1 MIRDALAGD
10 VEDLARVHVTSWQKA
25 YVGLIDQAFL
35 DALSVETR
43 AERWRALLEQG
54 RGRVLVVEWEG
65 SVVGFCSLG
74 PAGHGDWGEVYA
86 IYLAPDRWGE
96 GLGRDLL
103 AASESALWSDGH
115 HEALLWVLAGNSR
128 ARTFYERQGW
138 RLGKPIRLENIGGVD
153 VTEVRYEK
161 SLGHL

>member
-1 MIRDALAGD
+1 MIRDAQPGD
-10 VEDLARVHVTSWQKA
+10 VEDLARVHVTSWQNA

-43 AERWRALLEQG
+43 AERWRALLDQS
-54 RGRVLVVEWEG
+54 RGRILVVELEG

-74 PAGHGDWGEVYA
+74 PADHGGWGEVYA
-86 IYLAPDRWGE
+86 IYLAPERWGE

-103 AASESALWSDGH
+103 AAAESALWSDGH
-115 HEALLWVLAGNSR
+115 HEALLWVLEGNSR

-138 RLGKPIRLENIGGVD
+138 RPGKPIRLENIGGVD

-161 SLGHL
+161 SRGLP